1 MSRALIDLL
10 TRRHGLSADAEPV
23 VQALLDAWQKG
34 HTALAL
40 NPEQAALMA
49 ASPAVAQDPNGPPRP
64 LILLPGPLL
73 QSWRLHQAE
82 RRIHARLQALASAPA
97 YDVPKPVLAALK
109 ALFPEAGGQQRA
121 AAELGLRRQ
130 LALISGG
137 PGTGKTYTAA
147 RLLALAALQT
157 PGLRIGLAA
166 PTGKAAQRLGE
177 SLAAAADTL
186 PATLAPGAQAL
197 REAGRRSQ
205 TLHRLLAWNP
215 GSDAC
220 GYHAGRSLPLDL
232 VLVDEASMLDVA
244 LWDNLL
250 QAVAPGARLI
260 ILGDPHQLESVEPGR
275 VLGGLVEAAEADG
288 PLAGCHIELLQN
300 HRFAQHPAIG
310 QLADA
315 IRRHDAQALLG
326 ALQAGDAD
334 AQWFTN
340 RQLNDALTAV
350 WPEVLALAKATEPAA
365 ALTALARQRVLCAV
379 NQGPWGVDGLNR
391 RIAARLLAEGY
402 DTHAKPVLVTVN
414 DPSSGLFN
422 GDLGVELP
430 DGRVAF
436 GDPAKPRVY
445 PVGQLPEHR
454 DAWAMTVHRAQ
465 GSEYGAVLLVLP
477 AEGGELVTPELLYT
491 AVTRA
496 KARVV
501 LVGERGV
508 LGDGVGKREMRVTSL
523 GSGTQWLS

>member
-10 TRRHGLSADAEPV
+10 TRRHGLTAEAEPV
-23 VQALLDAWQKG
+23 VQALLDAWQQG

-40 NPEQAALMA
+40 TPEQAALMA
-49 ASPAVAQDPNGPPRP
+49 ASPAVATDPAGPPRP

-82 RRIHARLQALASAPA
+82 RRIHTRLQALATAAA
-97 YDVPKPVLAALK
+97 YAVPKAVMGALN

-121 AAELGLRRQ
+121 AAELGLRRP

-157 PGLRIGLAA
+157 PGLRLGLAA

-177 SLAAAADTL
+177 SLAAAADHL
-186 PATLAPGAQAL
+186 PPALAAGAQAL

-215 GSDAC
+215 GTDAC
-220 GYHAGRSLPLDL
+220 GYHAQRPLPLDL

-244 LWDNLL
+244 LWDSLL
-250 QAVAPGARLI
+250 QALAPGARLV

-275 VLGGLVEAAEADG
+275 VLGGLVEAAQAQG
-288 PLAGCHIELLQN
+288 PLAGCHVELRQN

-315 IRRHDAQALLG
+315 IRAHDAQALLTT
-326 ALQAGDAD
+326 LQAGHAD
-334 AQWFTN
+334 AALYPS
-340 RQLNDALTAV
+340 RQLDQALAAV
-350 WPEVLALAKATEPAA
+350 WPEVLALAQATDPAA
-365 ALTALARQRVLCAV
+365 ALTALARLRLLCAV

-391 RIAARLLAEGY
+391 RISARLQQQGHAA
-402 DTHAKPVLVTVN
+402 HAKPLLVTVN

-436 GDPAKPRVY
+436 GDPAQPRVH
-445 PVGQLPEHR
+445 PLGQVPEHK
-454 DAWAMTVHRAQ
+454 DAWAITVHRAQ
-465 GSEYGAVLLVLP
+465 GSEYATVLLVLP
-477 AEGGELVTPELLYT
+477 PEGADNVGPELLYT

-496 KARVV
+496 KERVL
-501 LVGERGV
+501 LVAEQGV
-508 LGDGVGKREMRVTSL
+508 LAEGVKLRQRRVTSL
-523 GSGTQWLS
+523 GLPV